1 MRGSFFIDREVF
13 NRNEE
18 KTPVKNRNHR
28 QRSLKSQEDFI
39 MAKIDTT
46 LISGYED
53 MTAEEK
59 LAALENY
66 EYDDKADEISRLKA
80 ANTKASKEAAEWK
93 RKHREAMSEEERKA
107 QEVADELNKLR
118 EQNAA
123 LLRESGVAK
132 HKAKFL
138 GMGYEEA
145 LASDAAVAMV
155 DGDMEKLFTYQQ
167 KHHEA
172 LEKKIRADALKGV
185 DKPVSDKGE
194 GAMTLEKL
202 RKMSANERYEFSQKN
217 PDEYNKLYG
226 GN

>member
-1 MRGSFFIDREVF
+1 MKLKDLLKDAYKEGM
-13 NRNEE
+13 
-18 KTPVKNRNHR
+18 
-28 QRSLKSQEDFI
+28 SLEDI
-39 MAKIDTT
+39 
-46 LISGYED
+46 E
-53 MTAEEK
+53 
-59 LAALENY
+59 AALEAV
-66 EYDDKADEISRLKA
+66 EIPADMSSEVERLKS
-80 ANTKASKEAAEWK
+80 ANSKLSSENAEWK

-107 QEVADELNKLR
+107 QEVADELKQLR
-118 EQNAA
+118 EQNAT

-167 KHHEA
+167 KHQEA
-172 LEKKIRADALKGV
+172 LEKKIRADALKGTT
-185 DKPVSDKGE
+185 KPVPDKADG
-194 GAMTLEKL
+194 GMTLEKL
-202 RKMSANERYEFSQKN
+202 RKMSQTDRLAFSEQN